1 MYDLQDVL
9 DRVADMAQEAVGTVI
24 QQGGGSAV
32 ESSWVAYWPYWQET
46 LPYGAVRIN
55 SMTTR
60 TDLSGA
66 IDLDVYTLGLELVV
80 GHLQAGEAGEIA
92 GNQVTY
98 IQAILEFFRN
108 HADLTSAA
116 YATPPDDLWIE
127 PHGAHI
133 TGIPGGQRTINA
145 NGVPTP
151 QLVIEFEVE
160 VPLMA
165 LYDPA

>member
-1 MYDLQDVL
+1 MYDLQDML
-9 DRVADMAQEAVGTVI
+9 DRVADMAQEAMGAVV
-24 QQGGGSAV
+24 QQGGGAAV
-32 ESSWVAYWPYWQET
+32 EASWVAYWPYWQET

-55 SMTTR
+55 SMKPR
-60 TDLSGA
+60 TDLSGF
-66 IDLDVYTLGLELVV
+66 IDLDIYTLGVELIV

-92 GNQVTY
+92 GDQVTY

-108 HADLTSAA
+108 HADLTSTA
-116 YATPPDDLWIE
+116 YPTTPDYLWPE
-127 PHGAHI
+127 QHGTHV
-133 TGIPGGQRTINA
+133 TGIPGGQRTVNA
-145 NGVPTP
+145 SGVPTP